1 VLQSSRFELVILKTA
16 NAIGLAISVADGVA
30 ATATRMQNLS
40 LWQRRRLGFDGK
52 LSDAMIDRPFSEHAE
67 LPTGLGGG
75 KPTKAAPKSD

>member
-1 VLQSSRFELVILKTA
+1 
-16 NAIGLAISVADGVA
+16 
-30 ATATRMQNLS
+30 MQNLS

-67 LPTGLGGG
+67 LPTDLGGG